1 MAIETWPEESS
12 SHQLDLLIEKGE
24 RGVRL
29 GLLIFSQPQTNVV
42 YLGKKQK
49 KKKTQKKTQKQQRK
63 GTARKE
69 MENICLVCGF
79 RALK

>member
-1 MAIETWPEESS
+1 M
-12 SHQLDLLIEKGE
+12 
-24 RGVRL
+24 
-29 GLLIFSQPQTNVV
+29 IFSQPQTNVV
-42 YLGKKQK
+42 YLGKKQR
-49 KKKTQKKTQKQQRK
+49 KKKTEKKKTQKQQRK

>member
-1 MAIETWPEESS
+1 MWFTWVKN
-12 SHQLDLLIEKGE
+12 KGK
-24 RGVRL
+24 
-29 GLLIFSQPQTNVV
+29 
-42 YLGKKQK
+42 KKQK
-49 KKKTQKKTQKQQRK
+49 KKKTQKQQRK